1 MRATVIVTLC
11 ATATALAPSSRH
23 AATPRAILS
32 EAARSAAAAAL
43 ALPLLVS
50 PAYAEVAPDNT
61 GVEATA
67 SFLAEA
73 SKSKFQKVARDTT
86 SPFGLEAGVKTPFE
100 KGAAKEVAAEVKA
113 AESLAAKKANLVADI
128 KESEKPAVGDK
139 APTVEFKASTQKKET
154 PAWVKYEPPP
164 APVVEVVAEP
174 EPAEP
179 AFTITS
185 KREDPNVAA
194 TNEWFKE
201 AAKSKAKPAPKK
213 APVAEA
219 KEDPFAALSS
229 KVEAR
234 Y

>member
-11 ATATALAPSSRH
+11 ATATALAPSRH

-50 PAYAEVAPDNT
+50 PAYAAVTPDDT

-73 SKSKFQKVARDTT
+73 SKSKFQKVDRGTT

-128 KESEKPAVGDK
+128 KESEKAAVGDK
-139 APTVEFKASTQKKET
+139 APAVEFKASAQKKET

>member
-11 ATATALAPSSRH
+11 ATATALAPSRH

-50 PAYAEVAPDNT
+50 PAYAGVAPDDT

-73 SKSKFQKVARDTT
+73 SKSKFQKVERDTT

-128 KESEKPAVGDK
+128 KESEKAAIGDK
-139 APTVEFKASTQKKET
+139 APAVEFKAPTQKKET

-164 APVVEVVAEP
+164 APVVEVVAAP

-201 AAKSKAKPAPKK
+201 AAKSKAKPTPKK
-213 APVAEA
+213 APVVEA